1 MNSLKHIVPS
11 VTSVQDEVSRINV
24 HQTIA
29 GMTGYLVHCANCYA
43 AIIAYPPRQELEI
56 ILVEPCPM
64 CNGLEQS
71 FSCDYCF
78 HKNTIYWDIR
88 HFVSKTTQY

>member
-1 MNSLKHIVPS
+1 MNSPRPIVPLIAS
-11 VTSVQDEVSRINV
+11 IQNEVPQINV
-24 HQTIA
+24 HEKVADMT
-29 GMTGYLVHCANCYA
+29 TGYLVHCANCCA

-64 CNGLEQS
+64 CNGIEQS

-78 HKNTIYWDIR
+78 QKNTIYWDKR
-88 HFVSKTTQY
+88 HFVSKTM